1 MTVPLVSLGEV
12 ADVSAGSPAPQGSKF
27 FIDDGEPFVRMQDVG
42 REHHTRTL
50 SETVDK
56 VSAEAIAQHRLR
68 RFPAGTLLIPK
79 SGASINLNHRA
90 LLARDAY
97 VVSHLATVSPD
108 ASRLLPEYLYFWSL
122 TYDPRAQAQ
131 TTSLPSLPTSL
142 IKTAQIPLP
151 ALAEQQNIVD
161 LLSRAEGIVRLRR
174 EAQAKAAEIIPALF
188 LDMFGDP
195 GGNKKEWPVVP
206 LGEAIASIDSGKS
219 PKCHDRRKAVDEWGV
234 LKLSALSGGNYNDS
248 EHKTLP
254 REITPIVKNEVLQGD
269 VLISRKNTNE
279 LVGTSA
285 YVWKTQGQLLLPD
298 LIFRLKIATP
308 APINPIYLW
317 QLLSVSSKREALRA
331 LSSGSAGSMPNISK
345 ARLRTLPIEV
355 PPMSLQSDFSRKVEA
370 LHTTQIRLVE
380 ALTIARATFQS
391 LLYRSF
397 AGA

>member
-1 MTVPLVSLGEV
+1 MKLVPLSSVCS
-12 ADVSAGSPAPQGSKF
+12 Q
-27 FIDDGEPFVRMQDVG
+27 
-42 REHHTRTL
+42 TRRQ
-50 SETVDK
+50 
-56 VSAEAIAQHRLR
+56 I
-68 RFPAGTLLIPK
+68 PAGERADLRYIGLESIEAGTGQLASGELSKTPEAPRASSFHFTDQHVLYSKLRPYLNKVWVPDFEGK
-79 SGASINLNHRA
+79 SSTEL
-90 LLARDAY
+90 
-97 VVSHLATVSPD
+97 VP
-108 ASRLLPEYLYFWSL
+108 LLPSDTLDRRYLAYFLRSPG
-122 TYDPRAQAQ
+122 TVQAISARTVGARMPRADMDFLL
-131 TTSLPSLPTSL
+131 SL
-142 IKTAQIPLP
+142 QIPLP
-151 ALAEQQNIVD
+151 SIEEQRRIVD